1 MGILPML
8 STHGAARKFIQMPV
22 HHHDPSGAR
31 RDWLFLCMNRD
42 KRFSSPSLLAKL
54 TARDVMTAEPR
65 TVTLATKL
73 SKVSEL
79 MEEGHIQH
87 FPVVDGQ
94 RLVGMLS
101 ERHLRDAMPSV
112 LTVDDPE
119 ARRRY
124 LRVTEVAQVMPKHS
138 PTVAP
143 DAPLA
148 EVIRIMRAHRVGEI
162 AVAEGESLFGIVTSG
177 DLITLLERILRS
189 AESWPTVG

>member
-1 MGILPML
+1 MDRSIPPCIPTEPRNPDILV
-8 STHGAARKFIQMPV
+8 G
-22 HHHDPSGAR
+22 
-31 RDWLFLCMNRD
+31 MNRD

-54 TARDVMTAEPR
+54 SARDVMTAEPR
-65 TVTLATKL
+65 TVTLDTKL
-73 SKVSEL
+73 SKVMEL

-87 FPVVDGQ
+87 FPVIEGG

-124 LRVTEVAQVMPKHS
+124 LRVTQVAQVMPKQA
-138 PTVAP
+138 PTVSP
-143 DAPLA
+143 EAPLA
-148 EVIRIMRAHRVGEI
+148 ELIRVMRTHRVGAI
-162 AVAEGESLFGIVTSG
+162 AVAEGQGLVGIVTSG

-189 AESWPTVG
+189 AESWPAVG

>member
-1 MGILPML
+1 
-8 STHGAARKFIQMPV
+8 
-22 HHHDPSGAR
+22 
-31 RDWLFLCMNRD
+31 MNRD

-54 TARDVMTAEPR
+54 TARDVMTAQPL
-65 TVTLATKL
+65 TVTLDTKL

-79 MEEGHIQH
+79 LDEGHIQH
-87 FPVVDGQ
+87 LPVMEGE
-94 RLVGMLS
+94 RLVGMLN

-124 LRVTEVAQVMPKHS
+124 LRVTQVAQVVPKHP
-138 PTVAP
+138 PTVSP

-148 EVIRIMRAHRVGEI
+148 EVIRTMRTHRVGGI
-162 AVAEGESLFGIVTSG
+162 AVAESQRLYGIVTSG

-189 AESWPTVG
+189 AESWPAAG